1 MKPHT
6 AVAVSC
12 VTVEATRAAHG
23 TRPGSPAGVIYPRST
38 AHRSVDCRPRRS
50 GAAVRRTRAA
60 GCGIRQVCLNSYFP
74 NLQIQFR
81 YTNSVLAIRLPI
93 TRVRSRQNSI
103 APCIGSMHT
112 LECTIRLSGSMF
124 DVIPPLDYRHH
135 HIGGDCGIGDIDMTP
150 HARLSSLIALYGLR
164 RCLSP
169 RHEDGA
175 VGHCPHRRRV
185 GGCLRSRLRS
195 RRLKK
200 VCLDTLLLD
209 LAQQPVG
216 PCGTRTR
223 TSGEALARRV
233 YMGKWRVRSHLGNWS
248 AGCCHASH
256 GVG

>member
-1 MKPHT
+1 MLTPCI
-6 AVAVSC
+6 A
-12 VTVEATRAAHG
+12 
-23 TRPGSPAGVIYPRST
+23 
-38 AHRSVDCRPRRS
+38 
-50 GAAVRRTRAA
+50 
-60 GCGIRQVCLNSYFP
+60 L
-74 NLQIQFR
+74 
-81 YTNSVLAIRLPI
+81 
-93 TRVRSRQNSI
+93 
-103 APCIGSMHT
+103 APCT
-112 LECTIRLSGSMF
+112 YNLECTIRLSGSMF

>member
-1 MKPHT
+1 MRHVKQCRDGRLVVIVLTPGTMKPHT

-12 VTVEATRAAHG
+12 LTVEATRAARG
-23 TRPGSPAGVIYPRST
+23 RPRARPGVIYPRST
-38 AHRSVDCRPRRS
+38 AHRTVDCRPRRS
-50 GAAVRRTRAA
+50 GAGARRGRAGGTA
-60 GCGIRQVCLNSYFP
+60 GWPRCGPSIFRCVISLQLGFARQDSMF
-74 NLQIQFR
+74 
-81 YTNSVLAIRLPI
+81 
-93 TRVRSRQNSI
+93 
-103 APCIGSMHT
+103 MHT

-135 HIGGDCGIGDIDMTP
+135 HISAATAASGTSTCN
-150 HARLSSLIALYGLR
+150 LSCIALYGLR

-200 VCLDTLLLD
+200 VCLDTLLLN